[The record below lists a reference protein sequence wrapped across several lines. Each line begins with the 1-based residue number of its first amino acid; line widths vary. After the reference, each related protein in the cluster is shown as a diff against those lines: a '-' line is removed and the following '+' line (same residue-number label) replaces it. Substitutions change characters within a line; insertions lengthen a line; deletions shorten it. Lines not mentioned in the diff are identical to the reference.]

1 MFIHQQYLPYDCSCI
16 SVLTAVSDINTTVIT
31 DSIQAGFS
39 LYNFLLSIPIPD
51 DTIVETSEGYVY
63 LLEVIGPLHPQD
75 VGRIDNTTS
84 LLLVTINGTDG
95 RKSHLSL

>member
-16 SVLTAVSDINTTVIT
+16 SVLTAVSEINTTVIT

-84 LLLVTINGTDG
+84 VLLVTINGTDG

>member
-1 MFIHQQYLPYDCSCI
+1 M
-16 SVLTAVSDINTTVIT
+16 IT

-39 LYNFLLSIPIPD
+39 LYNSLLSIPIPD

-84 LLLVTINGTDG
+84 VLLVTINGTDG

>member
-51 DTIVETSEGYVY
+51 DTIVEASEGYVY

-84 LLLVTINGTDG
+84 VLLVTINGTDG
-95 RKSHLSL
+95 RK

>member
-84 LLLVTINGTDG
+84 VLLVTINGTDG

>member
-1 MFIHQQYLPYDCSCI
+1 M
-16 SVLTAVSDINTTVIT
+16 IT

-39 LYNFLLSIPIPD
+39 LYNFLLSILIPD
-51 DTIVETSEGYVY
+51 DTIIETSEGYVY
-63 LLEVIGPLHPQD
+63 LLEVIGPLHPHD

-84 LLLVTINGTDG
+84 VLLVTINGTDG